1 MTVAPVVVK
10 PDTASNTASVN
21 ERSGTSLRKS
31 GVAPASP
38 RKTQNTETIR
48 KPSRRRSSRRVWR
61 AGSQSSNPADA
72 MTAAE
77 AKNGCQCP
85 SA

>member
-31 GVAPASP
+31 GVAPARP

-48 KPSRRRSSRRVWR
+48 NPSRRRSSRRTLR
-61 AGSQSSNPADA
+61 AGSQRSTPADA
-72 MTAAE
+72 MMDAE
-77 AKNGCQCP
+77 ARNGCQWP